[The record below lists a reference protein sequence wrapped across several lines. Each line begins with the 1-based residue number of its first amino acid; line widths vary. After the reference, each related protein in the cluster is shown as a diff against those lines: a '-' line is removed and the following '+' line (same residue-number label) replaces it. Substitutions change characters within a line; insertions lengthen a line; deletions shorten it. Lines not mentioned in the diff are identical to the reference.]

1 MITRDYILR
10 QIRQLVQA
18 LSLVLFHRREREFD
32 LAQTVLE
39 NTLVD
44 ALGLPL
50 DRLLA
55 LDREALLALCS
66 RDGALHGELAVA
78 IADLLRQHESAEAD
92 ERARWLYRA
101 ALEVGAAVPMDVEE
115 FLGSD

>member
-32 LAQTVLE
+32 VAQTVLE

-44 ALGLPL
+44 ALGLPI
-50 DRLLA
+50 DRLLT

-66 RDGALHGELAVA
+66 RDGALHGELTVA
-78 IADLLRQHESAEAD
+78 IADLLRLHDSAEAD

-101 ALEVGAAVPMDVEE
+101 ALDVGAAVPMDLED
-115 FLGSD
+115 FLEPN

>member
-32 LAQTVLE
+32 LAQNVLE
-39 NTLVD
+39 NTLVE

-50 DRLLA
+50 DQILA
-55 LDREALLALCS
+55 LDREALIALCT
-66 RDGALHGELAVA
+66 RDGALYGDLAVA
-78 IADLLRQHESAEAD
+78 IADLLRQADRAEAD

-101 ALEVGAAVPMDVEE
+101 ALEAGAAVPMDVEE
-115 FLGSD
+115 FLRSG